1 MEDKMAAGAFGRARN
16 SGSDGPLPFLPSIFL
31 FFVQTKQHAKSNSV
45 VFIFISAKIT
55 KANRYGKRSHY
66 VLDHSLSL
74 SKLQVLKY
82 FCESCDEAICRDCA
96 IYEHREHI
104 YVDLKEAVKK
114 YRSSFTALLDKTK
127 RKIPGIRSAVEE
139 VMEVRESLVQRVD
152 FVRNNIRTTIQ
163 NHIRELEEQEKEL
176 IDRLDSVYRGKEKV
190 R

>member
-1 MEDKMAAGAFGRARN
+1 M
-16 SGSDGPLPFLPSIFL
+16 
-31 FFVQTKQHAKSNSV
+31 
-45 VFIFISAKIT
+45 
-55 KANRYGKRSHY
+55 
-66 VLDHSLSL
+66 
-74 SKLQVLKY
+74 KY

-152 FVRNNIRTTIQ
+152 FVRNTIRTTIQ

-190 R
+190 G